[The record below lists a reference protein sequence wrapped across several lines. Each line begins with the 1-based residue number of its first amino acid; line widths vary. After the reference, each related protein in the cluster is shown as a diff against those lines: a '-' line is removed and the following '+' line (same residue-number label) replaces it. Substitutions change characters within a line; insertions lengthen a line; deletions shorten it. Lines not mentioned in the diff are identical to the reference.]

1 MDIGKINERYVNNT
15 IDSTR
20 QKVSQD
26 SFEQRLRSA
35 VNDKNKKELKKVCQ
49 EFEAIMLN
57 MMYKQM
63 KATVPK
69 TDLVPSHAGKD
80 IFESM
85 LDESLVQEAS
95 KRGSF
100 GLAEVLY
107 KQLSRDLG
115 SKYNLVKE
123 GEGKIEK
130 SK

>member
-35 VNDKNKKELKKVCQ
+35 LNDKNKKELKKVCQ